1 LIDYGTITADEF
13 QAILDAWAQSV
24 VDGEWVTM
32 TDIRTLDE
40 RPSVTIVGAKWRY
53 VITDVG
59 DGLVGIDCDGEGGHF
74 SAVEFAEM
82 IGRFVSERL

>member
-1 LIDYGTITADEF
+1 VSD
-13 QAILDAWAQSV
+13 
-24 VDGEWVTM
+24 VT
-32 TDIRTLDE
+32 TTDE

>member
-1 LIDYGTITADEF
+1 MIDYGTITADEF